1 MIAIDFSVIHRN
13 LILDI
18 YSLLFPLLSM
28 QQNTVETTV
37 IRHPVSASLRK
48 ELDTISDKCIN
59 CKLCQKECEFL
70 RKYGKPKEIADSYD
84 PSDKAHQ
91 GMPFECSLCQ
101 LCAAVCPV
109 KINPSAMFLE
119 MRREAVRNGSGDYP
133 EHAGIVGYEKR
144 GTSKKFSYYTLPK
157 GCDTIFFPG
166 LYPFRYKA
174 R

>member
-1 MIAIDFSVIHRN
+1 MTN
-13 LILDI
+13 
-18 YSLLFPLLSM
+18 
-28 QQNTVETTV
+28 V
-37 IRHPVSASLRK
+37 IRHPVRASLRK

-109 KINPSAMFLE
+109 KINPCSY
-119 MRREAVRNGSGDYP
+119 VSRN
-133 EHAGIVGYEKR
+133 A
-144 GTSKKFSYYTLPK
+144 
-157 GCDTIFFPG
+157 
-166 LYPFRYKA
+166 A
-174 R
+174 